1 MYRYV
6 LFDFDGT
13 VFDTLEG
20 ITKSVRFAINKV
32 GMDAP
37 LSELKCFA
45 GPPLLEMFEER
56 FGFTPEKAAQAVRD
70 FRERYVPVGVYE
82 SRVFPGVKELLRELR
97 AAGIVT
103 GIATSK
109 PQHLAE
115 ELLGREKMIGL
126 FDVISGSAPD
136 VRNESKQQ
144 VTQRAM
150 DFLGAAPEETV
161 LVGDTKYDV
170 AGAHKCGI
178 KCIGVVY
185 GYAAEGELEAAG
197 VDYMAADVDEIKNI
211 VLN

>member
-20 ITKSVRFAINKV
+20 ITKSVRYAINKV

-56 FGFTPEKAAQAVRD
+56 FGFTPEEANQAVRD
-70 FRERYVPVGVYE
+70 FRERYVPIGVYE

-115 ELLGREKMIGL
+115 ELLGREDMIGL

-136 VRNESKQQ
+136 GRNESKQQ

-150 DFLGAAPEETV
+150 GFLGAAPEETV

-178 KCIGVVY
+178 KCIGVGY

-197 VDYMAADVDEIKNI
+197 VDYIAADVDEIKNI

>member
-45 GPPLLEMFEER
+45 GPPLFEMFEER
-56 FGFTPEKAAQAVRD
+56 FGFTPEEANQAVRD
-70 FRERYVPVGVYE
+70 FRERYVPIGVYE
-82 SRVFPGVKELLRELR
+82 SRVFQGVKELLRELR

-126 FDVISGSAPD
+126 FDVISGLS
-136 VRNESKQQ
+136 
-144 VTQRAM
+144 
-150 DFLGAAPEETV
+150 LI
-161 LVGDTKYDV
+161 
-170 AGAHKCGI
+170 HI
-178 KCIGVVY
+178 
-185 GYAAEGELEAAG
+185 
-197 VDYMAADVDEIKNI
+197 
-211 VLN
+211 

>member
-20 ITKSVRFAINKV
+20 ITKSVRYAINKV

-56 FGFTPEKAAQAVRD
+56 FGFTPEEASQAVRD
-70 FRERYVPVGVYE
+70 FRERYVPIGVYE

-150 DFLGAAPEETV
+150 DFLGAAAEETV

-178 KCIGVVY
+178 KCIGVGY

-197 VDYMAADVDEIKNI
+197 VDYIAADVDEIKNI

>member
-20 ITKSVRFAINKV
+20 ITKSVRYAINKV

-56 FGFTPEKAAQAVRD
+56 FGFSPEEANQAVRD

-115 ELLGREKMIGL
+115 ELLGREEMIGL

-136 VRNESKQQ
+136 GRNESKQQ

-150 DFLGAAPEETV
+150 DFLGSAPEETV

-178 KCIGVVY
+178 KCIGVGY

-197 VDYMAADVDEIKNI
+197 VDYMAADVNEIKNI

>member
-20 ITKSVRFAINKV
+20 ITKSVRYAINKV

-115 ELLGREKMIGL
+115 ELLGREEMIGL

-150 DFLGAAPEETV
+150 GFLGAAPEETV

-178 KCIGVVY
+178 KCIGVGY

-197 VDYMAADVDEIKNI
+197 VDYIAADVDEIKNL

>member
-20 ITKSVRFAINKV
+20 ITKSVRYAINKV

-56 FGFTPEKAAQAVRD
+56 FGFTPEEASQAVRD
-70 FRERYVPVGVYE
+70 FRERYVPIGVYE

-97 AAGIVT
+97 AAGIVI

-126 FDVISGSAPD
+126 FDVISGSVPD
-136 VRNESKQQ
+136 ERNESKQQ

-150 DFLGAAPEETV
+150 GFLGAAPEETV

-178 KCIGVVY
+178 KCIGVGY

-197 VDYMAADVDEIKNI
+197 VDYIAADVDEIKNI

>member
-115 ELLGREKMIGL
+115 ELLGREEMIGL

-136 VRNESKQQ
+136 GRNESKQQ

-150 DFLGAAPEETV
+150 GFLGAAPEETV

-178 KCIGVVY
+178 KCIGVGY

-197 VDYMAADVDEIKNI
+197 VDYIAADVDEIKNI

>member
-20 ITKSVRFAINKV
+20 ITKSVRYAINKV
-32 GMDAP
+32 GMDDP

-115 ELLGREKMIGL
+115 ELLGREEMIGL

-150 DFLGAAPEETV
+150 GFLGAAPEETV

-178 KCIGVVY
+178 KCIGVGY

-197 VDYMAADVDEIKNI
+197 VDYIAADVDEIKNI

>member
-20 ITKSVRFAINKV
+20 ITKSVRYAINKM

-115 ELLGREKMIGL
+115 ELLGREEMIGL

-136 VRNESKQQ
+136 GRNESKQQ

-150 DFLGAAPEETV
+150 GFLGAAPEETV

-178 KCIGVVY
+178 KCIGVGY

-197 VDYMAADVDEIKNI
+197 VDYIAADVDEIKNI

>member
-115 ELLGREKMIGL
+115 ELLGREEMIGL

-136 VRNESKQQ
+136 GRNESKQQ

-150 DFLGAAPEETV
+150 GFLGAAPEETV

-178 KCIGVVY
+178 KCIGVGY